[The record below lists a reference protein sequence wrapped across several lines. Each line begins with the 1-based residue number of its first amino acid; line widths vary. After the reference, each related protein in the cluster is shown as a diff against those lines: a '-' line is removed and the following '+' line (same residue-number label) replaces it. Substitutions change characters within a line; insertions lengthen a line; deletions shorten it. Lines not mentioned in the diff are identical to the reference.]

1 MSPAEKRASGPVRA
15 SVHSRK
21 SENQPASMRPKA
33 LRLVVNQKVL
43 AERNQAVMPVGAW
56 VEIGQDYQEHPA
68 IQAVLLEEMLSEVS
82 REKTESLRRFQAE
95 VRRRVAQQAQ
105 ARKRRQLQKSYEVA
119 EHEGRVVQQSCDAA
133 QRLTPR
139 KNMCTSDHQGEL
151 AICGPGSRW
160 VSAQGLGAGD
170 TDSGAFQQQEHQLGK
185 VLKQVRRR
193 LASCQTIS
201 AGKLTSELPGGI
213 WRVSPTRD
221 KPVSCLLPPAGEG
234 EEEPEEEVPLSGQHD
249 LPLGLEEAGPPEG
262 HSGKTVTFQ
271 SQQLCE
277 RMLREPYPTG
287 PSPGFSTDYRATQVL
302 WPREDQEE
310 LKRQRQSQFL
320 MYRRLFMDMERE
332 QVKEQR
338 RHREHLQRIARIKA
352 DKERQRREEER
363 RMERLTEPEGEG
375 RDPTE
380 RECEVL
386 ERLRLEEE
394 EAHEEKE
401 RREKAQKDREV
412 TRFMEAL
419 RAQMSEKMKLE
430 KAELP
435 PLCCCGDGFWDTHP
449 DTCANNCVFYRNPR
463 AYARALQ
470 SVLSCCD
477 LWEANPGQR
486 ASARRIAS
494 AQTQPPRK

>member
-1 MSPAEKRASGPVRA
+1 
-15 SVHSRK
+15 
-21 SENQPASMRPKA
+21 
-33 LRLVVNQKVL
+33 
-43 AERNQAVMPVGAW
+43 
-56 VEIGQDYQEHPA
+56 
-68 IQAVLLEEMLSEVS
+68 
-82 REKTESLRRFQAE
+82 
-95 VRRRVAQQAQ
+95 
-105 ARKRRQLQKSYEVA
+105 
-119 EHEGRVVQQSCDAA
+119 
-133 QRLTPR
+133 
-139 KNMCTSDHQGEL
+139 
-151 AICGPGSRW
+151 
-160 VSAQGLGAGD
+160 
-170 TDSGAFQQQEHQLGK
+170 
-185 VLKQVRRR
+185 
-193 LASCQTIS
+193 
-201 AGKLTSELPGGI
+201 
-213 WRVSPTRD
+213 
-221 KPVSCLLPPAGEG
+221 
-234 EEEPEEEVPLSGQHD
+234 
-249 LPLGLEEAGPPEG
+249 
-262 HSGKTVTFQ
+262 
-271 SQQLCE
+271 
-277 RMLREPYPTG
+277 MLREPYPTG

-363 RMERLTEPEGEG
+363 RMERLPEPEGEG

-394 EAHEEKE
+394 EAQEEKE
-401 RREKAQKDREV
+401 RKEKAQKDREV

-449 DTCANNCVFYRNPR
+449 DTCANNCVFYRNPK

-494 AQTQPPRK
+494 VHAQPPRK